1 MGAKKFQLESPHT
14 PRERRAWDPFLSG
27 GETVMKLCHW
37 QQFKIIW
44 EPVRCCKL
52 VAWNRKVGGDKAEV
66 DKAECEAEAME
77 ILRTCS

>member
-1 MGAKKFQLESPHT
+1 
-14 PRERRAWDPFLSG
+14 
-27 GETVMKLCHW
+27 MKLCHW

-44 EPVRCCKL
+44 ELVRCCKL